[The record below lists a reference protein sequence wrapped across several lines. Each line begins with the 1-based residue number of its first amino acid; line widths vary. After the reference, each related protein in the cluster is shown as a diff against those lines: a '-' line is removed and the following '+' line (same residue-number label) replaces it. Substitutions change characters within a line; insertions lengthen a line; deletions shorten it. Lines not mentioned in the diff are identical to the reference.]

1 MPEKKKATVG
11 QQFVK
16 LLDSVAQNKEK
27 LLDLACAVIKH
38 SPSHRGLKN
47 RDLPDDETAVKMKA
61 SVAKFNALAG
71 KDVSTDGMLAMI
83 ANTYR
88 HEKFGAPKKFKND
101 FKKKFPVEY
110 EDVAEIKNRNNLQ
123 LRKDRVYE

>member
-1 MPEKKKATVG
+1 MPEKKKSTVG

-16 LLDSVAQNKEK
+16 LLDSVAQDKEK
-27 LLDLACAVIKH
+27 LLDLACAIIKH
-38 SPSHRGLKN
+38 SPSHRCLKN

-88 HEKFGAPKKFKND
+88 QEKFGTPKKFKND
-101 FKKKFPVEY
+101 FKKKFPSEY
-110 EDVAEIKNRNNLQ
+110 EDMSETKNKNNLQ
-123 LRKDRVYE
+123 FRKERAYE

>member
-1 MPEKKKATVG
+1 MPEKKKSTVG
-11 QQFVK
+11 QQFIK

-47 RDLPDDETAVKMKA
+47 RDLPDDETAIKMKA
-61 SVAKFNALAG
+61 SIAKFNALAG

-88 HEKFGAPKKFKND
+88 HEKFGTPEKFKND
-101 FKKKFPVEY
+101 FKKKFPSEY
-110 EDVAEIKNRNNLQ
+110 EDVSEAKNNRP
-123 LRKDRVYE
+123 LRRERGYE